1 MENIKLIS
9 KIQRNFMFPL
19 SFESISF
26 RAGTQ
31 QPIPLLKLLFERG
44 GMYGR
49 DKDLGWK
56 KLKDVVYYAAMGIP
70 EGGRHEMDPRF
81 LSLFA
86 IFNIIPPKD
95 ETIIYIYQSI
105 LKGHLSDFDV
115 ELLPVAEKLVT
126 ATINLFNV
134 NTFSIECEQRLWKG
148 TAWPSSY
155 PFITIPS

>member
-1 MENIKLIS
+1 MSSENSNLASCHRGRGEFHIS
-9 KIQRNFMFPL
+9 LKRL
-19 SFESISF
+19 GF

-31 QPIPLLKLLFERG
+31 QPIALLKLLFEKG

-70 EGGRHEMDPRF
+70 EGGRHDVDPRF

-86 IFNIIPPKD
+86 TFNIIPPKD

-105 LKGHLSDFDV
+105 LKGHLSDFDL
-115 ELLPVAEKLVT
+115 ELLPVAERLVA
-126 ATINLFNV
+126 ATMKLFNV
-134 NTFSIECEQRLWKG
+134 NVLSIDCRRWLWEW
-148 TAWPSSY
+148 AV
-155 PFITIPS
+155 